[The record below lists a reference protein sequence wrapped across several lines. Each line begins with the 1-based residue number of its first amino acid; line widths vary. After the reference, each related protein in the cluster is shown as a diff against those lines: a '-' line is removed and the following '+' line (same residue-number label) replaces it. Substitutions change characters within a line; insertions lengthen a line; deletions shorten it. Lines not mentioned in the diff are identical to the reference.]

1 MPRNIESPHAGHRL
15 AVRIG
20 MPQVVADRFV
30 RSNDAWI
37 DLGTGRITT
46 LRILPAGSHDQQLL
60 WNAQC
65 AALANL
71 RHPAIN
77 PLIDYGLI
85 DGCRRFEAYATQPP
99 IRVSARMAD
108 RLTAHRL
115 RFLQAHTLPLARS
128 TLDSVVRSITVT
140 RSFALRPL
148 GVVLQPRP
156 VYDAIA
162 DALDVSWPSGPAP
175 IVIGGSSQSGL
186 RTTRQIAAR
195 LARLRG
201 YVPIDAGL
209 LECHPSLVETA
220 ANRHVCVLADQR
232 QAAGSCV
239 RMLMTRLGFESA
251 RRHAL
256 LVFARPPSDQPRRWI
271 AIERMGV
278 TAMSAM
284 IFVDHELGPTP
295 AEILNAAR
303 AADGRPGA
311 CLEHLGSKD
320 YEPIRSPTLLVHEMH
335 QPYEAITSSAPSSGQ
350 RSIVKRRTDALLQKA
365 AGRADAL
372 VLRGRH
378 ASASR
383 LLSRATRLLL
393 GRGARD
399 AGAETAVQLG
409 FLSLDRGLLADAAA
423 AFERA
428 RDAAPAG
435 LAATRAAI
443 GIGLVW
449 IDQGRLV
456 EAEAILR
463 TTVLSSG
470 NDERRLRLHGA
481 CALARCLY
489 WMGRLDEA
497 SLALDGAPTLGD
509 VPETVRLRTMRA
521 RIELA
526 DGLVAAAV
534 RSARSAVDLA
544 SHLRDM
550 RSQAAACRALAAAL
564 ASAGDEHAAIIQI
577 QEGLDAAAK
586 AHLPLAAARLRLTDA
601 EIRGTSYQR
610 EARRIVK
617 RVNGPRYPPLLQTFA
632 RAVFAR
638 IDGTELDARTKSFMA
653 ASGAALIGRSVLA
666 RMTNPVTELESFLD
680 IAHSAPDDRT
690 AIERIAQ
697 SVQLK
702 LRAATVIIV
711 GTAAERR
718 VVSVAGRPWQGD
730 PHVAWRAAGAAVGV
744 PVDAS
749 LEPCQAA
756 EPIRYSGEVI
766 GAVAARWIAGV
777 AIDSARVSSILR
789 IASLAFA
796 AHVRAV
802 LDHTMLPSATPSRD
816 DLLGDSEPARS
827 LRDAIARAA
836 RAPFP
841 VLIQGESGSG
851 KELVARTIHRLGSRR
866 DRRFCALNCAALT
879 DELIEAELFGHARGA
894 FTGAVGERAGLFEE
908 ADGGTLFLDEIGE
921 LSARAQAKLLRV
933 LQDGEVRRVGENLSR
948 RVDVR
953 IIAATNRRL
962 DQEATAGRFR
972 VDLRFRL
979 DVIRIEVPPLR
990 DRATDVP
997 LLVSRFWTDAAGRVG
1012 SRATLGPE
1020 AVALLSR
1027 YEWPGNVRELQ
1038 NVIAW
1043 IAVQSPSRGRIGAA
1057 ALPTHIAQACASSAA
1072 QTTFEAARQEFD
1084 RRFVKAALARA
1095 DGQRARAA
1103 EALGIT
1109 RQGLAKMMR
1118 RLGLE

>member
-1 MPRNIESPHAGHRL
+1 
-15 AVRIG
+15 VRIG
-20 MPQVVADRFV
+20 MPQVLADRFV

-46 LRILPAGSHDQQLL
+46 LRILPAGSHNEQLL

-71 RHPAIN
+71 RHPLIN

-85 DGCRRFEAYATQPP
+85 DGRHRFEAYATRPP

-108 RLTAHRL
+108 RLTAHGL
-115 RFLQAHTLPLARS
+115 RFLQAHALPLAQS
-128 TLDSVVRSITVT
+128 NLDSVVRSITVT
-140 RSFALRPL
+140 RSFSVRPL

-156 VYDAIA
+156 VFDAIA
-162 DALDVSWPSGPAP
+162 DALDVSWPSGPSL

-209 LECHPSLVETA
+209 LECHPWLMETA
-220 ANRHVCVLADQR
+220 ANRHVCVLADER
-232 QAAGSCV
+232 QAAGSFV

-284 IFVDHELGPTP
+284 IFIDHEWGPTP
-295 AEILNAAR
+295 SEILDAVR

-311 CLEHLGSKD
+311 CLGHLGSRD
-320 YEPIRSPTLLVHEMH
+320 YEPIRSPKPMVHEMH
-335 QPYEAITSSAPSSGQ
+335 QPYEALTSAASSGQ
-350 RSIVKRRTDALLQKA
+350 RSMVKRRTEALLQGA

-378 ASASR
+378 TSASR

-393 GRGARD
+393 GRGAPE
-399 AGAETAVQLG
+399 AGAETAIQLG

-435 LAATRAAI
+435 LAASRAAI
-443 GIGLVW
+443 GIGLTW

-463 TTVLSSG
+463 TTVLSTG
-470 NDERRLRLHGA
+470 NDERRLRLQGA

-497 SLALDGAPTLGD
+497 SLALDGAPTLDD
-509 VPETVRLRTMRA
+509 VPETVRMKTMRA

-544 SHLRDM
+544 NHLRDM
-550 RSQAAACRALAAAL
+550 RSLAAACRALAAAL
-564 ASAGDEHAAIIQI
+564 ASAGDERAAIVHI
-577 QEGLDAAAK
+577 QEGLAAAAK
-586 AHLPLAAARLRLTDA
+586 AHLPLAAARLRLMEA
-601 EIRGTSYQR
+601 EVRGTPYQR

-617 RVNGPRYPPLLQTFA
+617 RVIGPKYPPLLETFA

-638 IDGTELDARTKSFMA
+638 IDGTELDARTKSFIA
-653 ASGAALIGRSVLA
+653 ASGAALIGRPVLA
-666 RMTNPVTELESFLD
+666 TVTNPVTELESFLD

-690 AIERIAQ
+690 AIERLAQ
-697 SVQLK
+697 SVQVK

-711 GTAAERR
+711 ATAAERR
-718 VVSVAGRPWQGD
+718 VLSVAGRPWQGD

-749 LEPCQAA
+749 REPCQAA

-766 GAVAARWIAGV
+766 GALAVRWIAGV
-777 AIDSARVSSILR
+777 AIDSVRVSSTLR
-789 IASLAFA
+789 IASLACA

-802 LDHTMLPSATPSRD
+802 LDHTMLPSAAPSRD

-851 KELVARTIHRLGSRR
+851 KELVARTVHRLGSRR

-997 LLVSRFWTDAAGRVG
+997 LLVSRFWNDAAGRVG

-1043 IAVQSPSRGRIGAA
+1043 IAVQSPRRGRIGAA
-1057 ALPTHIAQACASSAA
+1057 ALPAHIAQACASSAA
-1072 QTTFEAARQEFD
+1072 ETTFEAARQEFD
-1084 RRFVKAALARA
+1084 RRFVKAALANA

-1109 RQGLAKMMR
+1109 RQGLAKMLR